1 MGSTDD
7 VLADVGR
14 DFLLWLGLFSSTDEL
29 DDRCILL
36 LIEQMLLFTEPFEVA
51 GDTSAADADAAM
63 VALRA
68 LAAELSD
75 RLGDGAGGGID
86 VGSLLLV

>member
-1 MGSTDD
+1 M
-7 VLADVGR
+7 ADVGR

-36 LIEQMLLFTEPFEVA
+36 LIEQLLLFTEPFDVA
-51 GDTSAADADAAM
+51 GDTSAADADDDAAAAM
-63 VALRA
+63 AAFRA
-68 LAAELSD
+68 LAAAELSD

-86 VGSLLLV
+86 ALLLSLLLV